1 MPSRPASPA
10 WLWQCLPSCSSSAC
24 WSALKRKR
32 LSPRHKRHRMRNTLS
47 SRRISTPGR
56 WPTCSLTQSC
66 ADSCLRESATVM
78 TRQGKGQGYERGAT
92 NTNPGPCSIV
102 VGIERCSS
110 RESNGKGYHAHFREH
125 TRRAVG
131 SLPAGW
137 NALWGLTRGPLALD
151 GGHGHYPA
159 SRGRDRA
166 YTAAPSKPDR
176 LSPYRGRDTCSSC
189 SKRGAR

>member
-1 MPSRPASPA
+1 MTYLIYTAVAVLAVLFVFGMLVAAEEKAHEPSPQEAPHEEHPELA
-10 WLWQCLPSCSSSAC
+10 PDIYAG
-24 WSALKRKR
+24 ALAYLLIDAELRG
-32 LSPRHKRHRMRNTLS
+32 L
-47 SRRISTPGR
+47 
-56 WPTCSLTQSC
+56 
-66 ADSCLRESATVM
+66 SCLRESATVM

-110 RESNGKGYHAHFREH
+110 RESNGKGYHAHLREH

-137 NALWGLTRGPLALD
+137 YALWGLTGRAPTLD

-176 LSPYRGRDTCSSC
+176 LSPHWGRDES
-189 SKRGAR
+189 